1 MCFNSRSRHVQHQHP
16 RYICSPSFLY
26 ICFVTQVRILCNRS
40 VGEFK
45 RIISGEG
52 PKSICGIEKS
62 VGHPP
67 FPKAF
72 FEDDFPFSE
81 VEMLGN
87 FGGFPSVVWKTFSSF
102 NVKHW
107 HSQWAMTVSPLGSRR
122 WCSMLKK
129 GNESKYYQHI
139 TANCSCIHIWMHTY
153 TYVYLFLLAFF
164 FQEVSNRT

>member
-87 FGGFPSVVWKTFSSF
+87 LGGFPSVVWKTFSSF

-129 GNESKYYQHI
+129 GNESKYINTSQLTVHVYI
-139 TANCSCIHIWMHTY
+139 YECIHIRMY
-153 TYVYLFLLAFF
+153 ICSCLPFF
-164 FQEVSNRT
+164 PRSL